1 MSEVTVSL
9 VENCAKNVRHNTPKG
24 DRHAGHDAARAAM
37 RPAIDGF
44 ESRSSNTL
52 RLHGSNELPS
62 PVFHILLGREGC
74 EDRVE

>member
-9 VENCAKNVRHNTPKG
+9 VKNCAKNARHNTPKG
-24 DRHAGHDAARAAM
+24 ERDAGQAAARAAK
-37 RPAIDGF
+37 RSAIDGF

-52 RLHGSNELPS
+52 RLHGSNQLPS
-62 PVFHILLGREGC
+62 PVFHILLSREGG